1 MLKLPRVP
9 NLTEMAY
16 LSVRKYLLDGSLAE
30 GERLTE
36 EAVATRLGISK
47 SPVREALNRLETEGL
62 IVISP
67 RRGAFVRRFTLEE
80 TRDLYNVR
88 EVLETYAVRV
98 ADISPRL
105 VDELEQS
112 VDRTR
117 EHLRNGDKLGHVDE
131 DMRFHSL
138 IAASTANSELMG
150 LLENVQHKSLLSRS
164 RTFHLSA
171 PATPAGHT
179 KILEALRRGDRAAA
193 VEAMSEHITFTRD
206 ALLNVMA
213 QESESPE
220 TVIAAGEDGQG
231 ALALAS
237 EA

>member
-1 MLKLPRVP
+1 MLRLPRVP

-36 EAVATRLGISK
+36 ESVASRLGISK

-67 RRGAFVRRFTLEE
+67 RRGAFVRRFSLVE

-98 ADISPRL
+98 AEITPRL
-105 VDELEQS
+105 IDELEQS
-112 VDRTR
+112 IERTK
-117 EHLRNGDKLGHVDE
+117 EHLRSGDKLRHVDE

-138 IAASTANSELMG
+138 LAASSGNSELVGM
-150 LLENVQHKSLLSRS
+150 LENVQHKSLLSRAK
-164 RTFHLSA
+164 TFHLSA

-179 KILEALRRGDRAAA
+179 KILEALRRGERDAA
-193 VEAMSEHITFTRD
+193 VEALSEHILFTRD
-206 ALLNVMA
+206 ALLDVMEREIEA
-213 QESESPE
+213 PL
-220 TVIAAGEDGQG
+220 AAPGAGEF
-231 ALALAS
+231 ALAA

>member
-1 MLKLPRVP
+1 MLRLPRVP

-36 EAVATRLGISK
+36 ESVASRLGISK

-67 RRGAFVRRFTLEE
+67 RRGAFVRRFSLVE

-98 ADISPRL
+98 AEITPRL
-105 VDELEQS
+105 IDELEQS
-112 VDRTR
+112 IERTK
-117 EHLRNGDKLGHVDE
+117 EHLRSGDKLRHVDE

-138 IAASTANSELMG
+138 LAASSGNSELVGM
-150 LLENVQHKSLLSRS
+150 LENVQHKSLLSRAK
-164 RTFHLSA
+164 TFHLSA

-179 KILEALRRGDRAAA
+179 KILEALRRGERDAA
-193 VEAMSEHITFTRD
+193 VEALSEHILFTRD
-206 ALLNVMA
+206 ALLDVMEREIEA
-213 QESESPE
+213 PL
-220 TVIAAGEDGQG
+220 AAPGAGDF
-231 ALALAS
+231 ALAA